1 MRKYAKVYVIY
12 IRKQKIQKD
21 SNRNATLSPE
31 VYVLCASMQQE
42 WGGGKRLA
50 ALISSETL
58 PLEHKKN
65 PKKTGG
71 SIAQEQKKTRG
82 AISNGS
88 NNARSF
94 F

>member
-1 MRKYAKVYVIY
+1 MLYIYVNKKFRK
-12 IRKQKIQKD
+12 IRTETQPLALRFMYCVQVCNK
-21 SNRNATLSPE
+21 RG
-31 VYVLCASMQQE
+31 
-42 WGGGKRLA
+42 GGGKRLA

-58 PLEHKKN
+58 PLENKKN